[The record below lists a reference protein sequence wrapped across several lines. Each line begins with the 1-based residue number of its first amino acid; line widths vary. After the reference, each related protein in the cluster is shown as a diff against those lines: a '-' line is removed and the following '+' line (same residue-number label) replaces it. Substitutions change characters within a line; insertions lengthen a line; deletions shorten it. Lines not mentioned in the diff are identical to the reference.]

1 MQRNRRRYR
10 EAVKQSEIQRSS
22 EAVKV
27 PLGVSIAENMEF
39 LEEYNEED
47 RKSIMATLNVVQSRG
62 WSAQTDDPYQFH
74 IILGGNIRDNEMKI
88 KN

>member
-1 MQRNRRRYR
+1 M
-10 EAVKQSEIQRSS
+10 KQSEIQRSS

-47 RKSIMATLNVVQSRG
+47 RKSIMATLNVE
-62 WSAQTDDPYQFH
+62 
-74 IILGGNIRDNEMKI
+74 LENDN
-88 KN
+88 